1 MINNHFKVL
10 KTRTVL
16 KIYEDLKNLNNNYSI
31 MLINSHQAFKNNQSL
46 QWEAKVKGQDIN
58 YVLKNL
64 EIQ

>member
-1 MINNHFKVL
+1 
-10 KTRTVL
+10 
-16 KIYEDLKNLNNNYSI
+16 

-46 QWEAKVKGQDIN
+46 QWELKVKGQDIN